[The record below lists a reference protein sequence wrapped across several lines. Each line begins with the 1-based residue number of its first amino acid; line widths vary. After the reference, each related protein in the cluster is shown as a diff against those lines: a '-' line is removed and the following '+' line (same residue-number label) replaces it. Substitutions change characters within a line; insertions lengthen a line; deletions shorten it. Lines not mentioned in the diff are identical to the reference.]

1 MTDLDLLWTLIDKG
15 KKGDNVGISSGLS
28 KLDKLIGGIQPHRY
42 YLCGAASS
50 VGKTAF
56 ILFIM
61 YNILKN
67 EDKKRPVYFQYYS
80 LEIGADVLLAKL
92 MSLYCA
98 EEFGIYLTINDI
110 LSFEHPISDEYYE
123 YIKQPRQWRSTVTEY
138 IDIVDTNVSA
148 DVLYARTCKFA
159 ETIGH
164 FEVIDGKKVF
174 IADNPNAIIIGVID
188 HFALMNVQAG
198 RTLKQE
204 IDLASSYMVTLKR
217 KLPLS
222 WFALM
227 QQNRASSDI
236 ERRKLDLSE
245 PGLNDLK
252 DSGSPS
258 QDSDVVMQLFY
269 PFREKLATYR
279 GYRILGE
286 NGIGQNHRSLILSKN
301 RYGIANQVIN
311 LGFYGSVGWWI
322 QLPPPE
328 KITDYTQFHS
338 ENGNIPLKNKK
349 ETLIEDDSTPQRVD
363 EKKPIK
369 FNFNGYRIT

>member
-1 MTDLDLLWTLIDKG
+1 MTDLDILWALIKRG
-15 KKGDNVGISSGLS
+15 KTGENIGISTGLP

-42 YLCGAASS
+42 YLCGAGSS
-50 VGKTAF
+50 VGKTSF
-56 ILFIM
+56 ILFLM

-67 EDKKRPVYFQYYS
+67 ESEEKPIYFQYYS

-98 EEFGIYLTINDI
+98 EEFGVYLTINDI
-110 LSFEHPISDEYYE
+110 LSFENPISDENYE
-123 YIKQPRQWRSTVTEY
+123 YLKKSKDWLNSILKY

-148 DVLYARTCKFA
+148 DILYARTLKFA
-159 ETIGH
+159 ETIGY
-164 FEVIDGKKVF
+164 FENINGKKTYF
-174 IADNPNAIIIGVID
+174 PNNPKQIIIGVID
-188 HFALMNVQAG
+188 HFALLNVQPG

-204 IDLASSYMVTLKR
+204 IDLTSSYMVTLKR

-227 QQNRASSDI
+227 QQNRESSSV

-258 QDSDVVMQLFY
+258 QDSDVVLQLFF

-279 GYRILGE
+279 GYKIVGDNALG
-286 NGIGQNHRSLILSKN
+286 QVHRSVIISKN

-311 LGFYGSVGWWI
+311 LGFYGSVGWWTE
-322 QLPPPE
+322 LPPPDS
-328 KITDYTQFHS
+328 IIDYTKFHS
-338 ENGNIPLKNKK
+338 EYGNIPCKSRK
-349 ETLIEDDSTPQRVD
+349 ETLQKDESTPKRVD
-363 EKKPIK
+363 EKKA
-369 FNFNGYRIT
+369 ITFSF

>member
-1 MTDLDLLWTLIDKG
+1 MTDLDLLWALIEKG
-15 KKGDNVGISSGLS
+15 KKGDNVGISTGLS

-50 VGKTAF
+50 VGKTSF

-67 EDKKRPVYFQYYS
+67 ETKEKPIYFQYYS

-98 EEFGIYLTINDI
+98 EEFGVYLTINDI
-110 LSFEHPISDEYYE
+110 LSFESPISEEKYE
-123 YIKQPRQWRSTVTEY
+123 YLKLAKQWLSTIIDY

-148 DVLYARTCKFA
+148 DVLYARTLKFA
-159 ETIGH
+159 EKVGK
-164 FEVIDGKKVF
+164 FEEIDGRKRY
-174 IADNPNAIIIGVID
+174 IANNSKQMIIGIID

-227 QQNRASSDI
+227 QQNRESSNI

-258 QDSDVVMQLFY
+258 QDSDVVMQLFF

-279 GYRILGE
+279 GYKILGE
-286 NGIGQNHRSLILSKN
+286 QGLGQIHRSVILSKN

-322 QLPPPE
+322 QLPSPDQ
-328 KITDYTQFHS
+328 ITDYTQFQI
-338 ENGNIPLKNKK
+338 EQGNIPCKK
-349 ETLIEDDSTPQRVD
+349 ETLQKKDSSTPKREE
-363 EKKPIK
+363 EKKT
-369 FNFNGYRIT
+369 ITFSF

>member
-1 MTDLDLLWTLIDKG
+1 MTDLDLLWALIEKG
-15 KKGDNVGISSGLS
+15 KKGDNVGISTGLS

-50 VGKTAF
+50 VGKTSF

-67 EDKKRPVYFQYYS
+67 ETKEKPIYFQYYS

-98 EEFGIYLTINDI
+98 EEFGVYLTINDI
-110 LSFEHPISDEYYE
+110 LSFESPISEEKYE
-123 YIKQPRQWRSTVTEY
+123 YLKLAKQWLSTIIDY

-148 DVLYARTCKFA
+148 DVLYARTLNFA
-159 ETIGH
+159 EKVGK
-164 FEVIDGKKVF
+164 FEEIDGRKRY
-174 IADNPNAIIIGVID
+174 IANNSKQIIIGIID

-227 QQNRASSDI
+227 QQNRESSNI

-258 QDSDVVMQLFY
+258 QDSDVVMQLFF

-279 GYRILGE
+279 GYKILGE
-286 NGIGQNHRSLILSKN
+286 QGLGQIHRSVILSKN

-322 QLPPPE
+322 QLPSPDQ
-328 KITDYTQFHS
+328 ITDYTQFQI
-338 ENGNIPLKNKK
+338 EQGNIPCKK
-349 ETLIEDDSTPQRVD
+349 ETLQKKDFSTPKRVE
-363 EKKPIK
+363 EKKT
-369 FNFNGYRIT
+369 ITFSF

>member
-1 MTDLDLLWTLIDKG
+1 MSDLELLWAIIDRG
-15 KKGDNVGISSGLS
+15 KKGENVGVSTGLP

-42 YLCGAASS
+42 YLCGAGSS
-50 VGKTAF
+50 VGKTSF
-56 ILFIM
+56 ILFLI

-67 EDKKRPVYFQYYS
+67 EDKKKPIYFQYYS

-92 MSLYCA
+92 MGLYCA
-98 EEFGIYLTINDI
+98 EEFGVYLTINDI
-110 LSFEHPISDEYYE
+110 LSFEHPISDENYE
-123 YIKQPRQWRSTVTEY
+123 YLRKAKAWLATISEY
-138 IDIVDTNVSA
+138 LDVVDTSVSA
-148 DVLYARTCKFA
+148 DVLYARTLNFA
-159 ETIGH
+159 ETIGR
-164 FEVIDGKKVF
+164 FETIDGKKRYLPN
-174 IADNPNAIIIGVID
+174 NPNQIMIGVLD
-188 HFALMNVQAG
+188 HFALMNVQSG

-227 QQNRASSDI
+227 QQNRDSSSI
-236 ERRKLDLSE
+236 ERRKMDLSE

-258 QDSDVVMQLFY
+258 QDSDVVMQLYF

-279 GYRILGE
+279 GYKILGDT
-286 NGIGQNHRSLILSKN
+286 GLGQVHRSLILSKN

-322 QLPPPE
+322 QLPNPDQ
-328 KITDYTQFHS
+328 IVDYTQFHS
-338 ENGNIPLKNKK
+338 EYNNIPCKIRQGVLQK
-349 ETLIEDDSTPQRVD
+349 DDSVPKRTD
-363 EKKPIK
+363 DKKT
-369 FNFNGYRIT
+369 ITFSF